1 MTLLWTPTGYNTKS
15 RCMIPS
21 QQLNLTSTVTYIHTV
36 VVVAESMPWK
46 PASRQQLKLCWLAR
60 PVPCI

>member
-1 MTLLWTPTGYNTKS
+1 MTLLWTLTSYNTKS

-21 QQLNLTSTVTYIHTV
+21 QQLNLTSTVIYIHTV
-36 VVVAESMPWK
+36 VAVAGSMPWK
-46 PASRQQLKLCWLAR
+46 LASRQQLNLCSLAR